1 MIKEEE
7 RDKKKTLMSKRYEIR
22 HTLDELNEE
31 FQLKFEKKF
40 AFLLTQ
46 CVCVCLCLS
55 VCWCHVYGTLI
66 KIKSNLNT

>member
-46 CVCVCLCLS
+46 CVCMS
-55 VCWCHVYGTLI
+55 VSECVLVSCIWHT
-66 KIKSNLNT
+66 N